1 MNKEQNLD
9 NADTQQLNIAGVMRP
24 FFTTDDLEN
33 CWTYLKE
40 YLVDILNGEYDLE
53 DARIDLDGLRGSEW
67 DKRISNGA

>member
-1 MNKEQNLD
+1 MNNEINLNEPQN
-9 NADTQQLNIAGVMRP
+9 QQLNIAGVMRP

-33 CWTYLKE
+33 CWAHSKE

-53 DARIDLDGLRGSEW
+53 DARVDLDGLRGSEW